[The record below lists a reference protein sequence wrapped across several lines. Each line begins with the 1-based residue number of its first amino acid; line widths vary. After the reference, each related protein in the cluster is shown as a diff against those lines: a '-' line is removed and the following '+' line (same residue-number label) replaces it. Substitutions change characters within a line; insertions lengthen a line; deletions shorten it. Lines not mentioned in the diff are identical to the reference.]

1 MIYLVITSITILLLL
16 NVLLIY
22 SIRNLNSTS
31 KSVNHS
37 VNISIVIAVRNEI
50 GNIDVLIESLK
61 SLKYLT
67 EKFEVIIV
75 DDNSVDGTLEKLKS
89 QSASNNM
96 VSVYDLKSF
105 GKVGKRDALTLGIN
119 NSKHPFVLITDADCR
134 PESNWLNAYSKNFN
148 QGYEM
153 LFGIAPFY
161 QGENLVNKIS
171 CFENLRGSILSF
183 SMTSLGVPYTAA
195 ARNLG
200 FSKKA
205 FNTIG
210 GYSKTKETL
219 SGDDD
224 LLLREA
230 VKNKMRIGT
239 VTEPGSFVFSETKK
253 TFREYFQQRARHTQ
267 TSFYY
272 LPKQKFI
279 IGAWHILNLAFLFS
293 PILIFI
299 NPLLG
304 LLLPIKLLS
313 DFVTIKSI
321 QKKFGYTFSV
331 AEIIY
336 LQIIYELFLL
346 VHFFNAR
353 FLKVEWK

>member
-22 SIRNLNSTS
+22 SIRKLNSTS
-31 KSVNHS
+31 KSVNHL

-50 GNIDVLIESLK
+50 GNIDVLIKSLK
-61 SLKYLT
+61 SSKYLN

-89 QSASNNM
+89 QSASDNKI
-96 VSVYDLKSF
+96 SVYDLKSS
-105 GKVGKRDALTLGIN
+105 GKVGKREALTLGIN
-119 NSKHPFVLITDADCR
+119 NSKHPFILITDADCR
-134 PESNWLNAYSKNFN
+134 PESNWLNAYSKKFN

-153 LFGIAPFY
+153 LFGIAPYY
-161 QGENLVNKIS
+161 QRENLVNKIS

-195 ARNLG
+195 ARNFG

-205 FNTIG
+205 FNTLG

-230 VKNKMRIGT
+230 VKNKMKIGT
-239 VTEPGSFVFSETKK
+239 VTEPDSFVFSEAKK

-267 TSFYY
+267 ASFHY

-279 IGAWHILNLAFLFS
+279 IGAWHILNLIFLFS
-293 PILIFI
+293 PILMFI
-299 NPLLG
+299 NPMLV
-304 LLLPIKLLS
+304 LLLPAKLFA
-313 DFVTIKSI
+313 DFINVKFN

-336 LQIIYELFLL
+336 LQIIYELFLV
-346 VHFFNAR
+346 VHFINAR
-353 FLKVEWK
+353 FLRIEWK